1 MQTQVWLE
9 QEWQDVR
16 LLWDP
21 ACFGGVESIHVSAED
36 LWRPDIVLYNK

>member
-21 ACFGGVESIHVSAED
+21 ACFGGVESIHVPAED